1 MIAYLRGRV
10 VATHEDAVVL
20 DVGGVGYLVHCA
32 PRTLGELGSNEAVE
46 LHIETQVR
54 EDSITLF
61 GFLDPAECGWF
72 RLLQGIQGVGARTAL
87 AILGT
92 LAPGQLV
99 AAIAA
104 QDRTALAR
112 ASGVG
117 AKLAARIVAE
127 LKERV
132 GALPVPG
139 TRPGAAVGS
148 IPTASGPA
156 EDAVSALVNLG
167 YGRAEAFAAVARGRA
182 KLGDAAE
189 IGQLVRE
196 GLKELSA

>member
-10 VATHEDAVVL
+10 IASHEDSAVI
-20 DVGGVGYLVHCA
+20 DVGGVGYLVHCSA
-32 PRTLGELGSNEAVE
+32 RTLAELGNAEAVE

-54 EDSITLF
+54 EDAITLF
-61 GFLDPAECGWF
+61 GFLDPAECRWF

-87 AILGT
+87 AVLGT
-92 LAPGQLV
+92 LTPDRLV
-99 AAIAA
+99 NAIAA
-104 QDRTALAR
+104 QDRTALTR

-132 GALPVPG
+132 GALPVP
-139 TRPGAAVGS
+139 TSQPARSSPKPAV
-148 IPTASGPA
+148 SGPTD
-156 EDAVSALVNLG
+156 DAVSALVNLG
-167 YGRAEAFAAVARGRA
+167 YGRADAFAAVARCRA
-182 KLGDAAE
+182 RLGEAADL
-189 IGQLVRE
+189 GQLVRE

>member
-20 DVGGVGYLVHCA
+20 EVGGVGYLVHCA
-32 PRTLGELGSNEAVE
+32 TRTLAELGGGETVE
-46 LHIETQVR
+46 LHVETQVR
-54 EDSITLF
+54 EDAITLF
-61 GFLDPAECGWF
+61 GFLDPAECRWF

-87 AILGT
+87 AVLGVLT
-92 LAPGQLV
+92 PDRLV
-99 AAIAA
+99 TAIAA
-104 QDRTALAR
+104 QDRTALTR

-132 GALPVPG
+132 GGLPVP
-139 TRPGAAVGS
+139 TARAATVGS
-148 IPTASGPA
+148 NPTASGPS

-167 YGRAEAFAAVARGRA
+167 YGRAEAFAAVSRGRA
-182 KLGDAAE
+182 RLGEAAE
-189 IGQLVRE
+189 VGQLVRE
-196 GLKELSA
+196 GLKELSAS

>member
-10 VATHEDAVVL
+10 IATQEDAVVL

-32 PRTLGELGSNEAVE
+32 TRTLAELGGGEAVE
-46 LHIETQVR
+46 LHVETQVR
-54 EDSITLF
+54 EDAITLF
-61 GFLDPAECGWF
+61 GFLDPAECRWF

-87 AILGT
+87 AVLGVLT
-92 LAPGQLV
+92 PDRLV

-104 QDRTALAR
+104 QDRTALTR

-132 GALPVPG
+132 GALPV
-139 TRPGAAVGS
+139 AAGRAAPAGS
-148 IPTASGPA
+148 HPIPSGPS

-167 YGRAEAFAAVARGRA
+167 YGRAEAFAAVARCRA
-182 KLGDAAE
+182 RLGDAADV
-189 IGQLVRE
+189 GQLVRE